1 MQIVVGRKTEE
12 LGADRLRALA
22 AQHRLTLL
30 DIGSG
35 DGAFPYR
42 VAGAHPDLLCIGLDP
57 NREGLA
63 AYAAKAR
70 RKPARGGRANV
81 LYVAAAVEALPEELC
96 ASVDLVTINFPWAG
110 LLSAILNGEAALSAA
125 LMRVGRSPWALQ
137 VLLNAEA
144 PPPPLDAELGSL
156 TPEAVR
162 TRLDPAL
169 GPVSVGELPDAGRVA
184 SRWGGRL
191 IRGSGRSIIRVR
203 ADFGAVPPAYG
214 DLLDAAVG
222 LD

>member
-1 MQIVVGRKTEE
+1 M
-12 LGADRLRALA
+12 
-22 AQHRLTLL
+22 
-30 DIGSG
+30 
-35 DGAFPYR
+35 
-42 VAGAHPDLLCIGLDP
+42 
-57 NREGLA
+57 
-63 AYAAKAR
+63 
-70 RKPARGGRANV
+70 